1 MPRPRRPT
9 EAPPERFRVS
19 RARLAYTFERYA
31 IRDELMTVAEAS
43 ARLGMTREQI
53 ALLVLQGRLA
63 VAEAVKRSPEERP
76 ARLLLRSEI
85 ELLAERSKQE
95 GLPFSSSQ

>member
-1 MPRPRRPT
+1 
-9 EAPPERFRVS
+9 
-19 RARLAYTFERYA
+19 
-31 IRDELMTVAEAS
+31 MTVAEAS